1 MRAYHCGRLFTY
13 GSCTRMS
20 SHPKHRAR
28 AAASA
33 AHQPSRRRLLT
44 ASAAAVV
51 APLLVFSRRSSAST
65 ASPRMLAFRHT
76 HTGEALSIAF
86 AQGERYIADALSR
99 VNWLLRDFRNGE
111 VQPIDPQLLDQ
122 LHAVARLTGSSAPFE
137 VISGYR
143 SPATNEALHRKS
155 RGVATKSLHL
165 EGRAVDV
172 RLPDVALADLRD
184 AALSLRAGGVGFYA
198 ESRFVHLDTG
208 RVRRW

>member
-1 MRAYHCGRLFTY
+1 M
-13 GSCTRMS
+13 
-20 SHPKHRAR
+20 SHPFRTPMSLRSKHSTRVD
-28 AAASA
+28 ASLG
-33 AHQPSRRRLLT
+33 HRPSRRRLLT
-44 ASAAAVV
+44 AGAVAV
-51 APLLVFSRRSSAST
+51 AAPLLVFSRRSAASV
-65 ASPRMLAFRHT
+65 ASPRTLAFRHT
-76 HTGEALSIAF
+76 HTGESLSIAF
-86 AQGERYIADALSR
+86 AQGERYVAEALER
-99 VNWLLRDFRNGE
+99 VNWLLRDFRNGA
-111 VQPIDPQLLDQ
+111 VQPIDPQLLEQ

-165 EGRAVDV
+165 EGRAIDV
-172 RLPDVALADLRD
+172 RLPDVPLEDLRD